1 MCVFVCVCDTSVLME
16 EEKQVERDIG
26 LNHEGG
32 IQEDKPG
39 PLTFLVESQPLLI
52 VLFKDQDY
60 RIKVEGES

>member
-32 IQEDKPG
+32 AFRK
-39 PLTFLVESQPLLI
+39 TSQAH
-52 VLFKDQDY
+52 
-60 RIKVEGES
+60 